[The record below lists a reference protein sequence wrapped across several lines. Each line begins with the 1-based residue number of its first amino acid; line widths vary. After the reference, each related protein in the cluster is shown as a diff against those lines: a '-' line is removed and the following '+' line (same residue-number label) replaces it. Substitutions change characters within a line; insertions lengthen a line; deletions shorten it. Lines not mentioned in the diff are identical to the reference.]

1 MQGHA
6 KSSKA
11 LLTRRVRVL
20 CGFFIIAAL
29 LLIVRLYFIQ
39 VVHGASY
46 RLQAAGQYAEQNPEI
61 GHRGSIFFTGRDDTL
76 VAAAVMQAGWRI
88 AIDPRQIEDAQ
99 MVYKE
104 LSRITPIDSDAF
116 FASAAKKSDPY
127 EEVATRL
134 DEQTAKTLRARK
146 IPGVILV
153 SERWRFYPGKGLAAQ
168 TLGFVGY
175 QQGDTSKSG
184 VYGLEK
190 MYENTLAEDTG
201 GLYVNPFAEI
211 FTNIRSALST
221 DPAGHKGSIVTSIEP
236 KVQEEIETTLDSVM
250 KQYGPKIAAGIVMD
264 PHSGEIV
271 ALAVRP
277 GFDPNSYN
285 TVENP
290 AVYDN
295 PLISGRYELGSIMKP
310 LTMAAAIDSGAVT
323 AVATYEDTGCIER
336 STFTICNFD
345 KKARGV
351 VPVQRILNES
361 LNVGASFL
369 ADTMGYAVF
378 SRYIRL
384 YGLGE
389 KTGVDLPAEVAG
401 DLSPLGSG
409 HGPAVNYDTAAF
421 GQGIS
426 VSPIAMVRALSSLA
440 NAGVL
445 PQPHLVRAI
454 KYQSGIT
461 RTVPIAQGPQVVK
474 KETAD
479 TVTEMLIKVFDTGL
493 MNGQFKMDHYSI
505 AAKTGTAQIP
515 KQGGGYIEGDMYLH
529 SFFGYFPAREPK
541 FIVFLLAIEPHGQRY
556 ASATLARPFNDIAM
570 FLINY
575 YNIPPDR

>member
-1 MQGHA
+1 MQGNA

-11 LLTRRVRVL
+11 LLTGRARML
-20 CGFFIIAAL
+20 CGLFIAVAL
-29 LLIVRLYFIQ
+29 LLLVRLYFIQ

-46 RLQAAGQYAEQNPEI
+46 RSQAMGQYTAQSPEI
-61 GHRGSIFFTGRDDTL
+61 QHRGSIFFTGRDGTL

-88 AIDPRQIEDAQ
+88 AIDPRQIDDAQ
-99 MVYKE
+99 MVYE
-104 LSRITPIDSDAF
+104 DLSEITPIEHDLF
-116 FASAAKKSDPY
+116 FAGAAKKSDPY

-134 DEQTAKTLRARK
+134 NEQTAKAIRAKK

-153 SERWRFYPGKGLAAQ
+153 ADRWRFYPGKRMAAQ

-175 QQGDTSKSG
+175 QKGDTSKSG

-190 MYENTLAEDTG
+190 MYENTLSEDTG

-211 FTNIRSALST
+211 FTNIRSAFST
-221 DPAGHKGSIVTSIEP
+221 DPASHKGSIVTSIEP
-236 KVQEEIETTLDSVM
+236 KVQEELETILDSVM
-250 KQYGPKIAAGIVMD
+250 RQYGPKIAAGIVMD
-264 PHSGEIV
+264 PHNGEIV
-271 ALAVRP
+271 AIAVRP

-285 TVENP
+285 TVESP

-323 AVATYEDTGCIER
+323 PRTTYDDAGCIKR
-336 STFTICNFD
+336 STYTICNFD
-345 KKARGV
+345 SKARGV
-351 VPVQRILNES
+351 IPIQRILNES

-369 ADTMGYAVF
+369 ADTTGYEVF
-378 SRYIRL
+378 SRYVRL

-389 KTGVDLPAEVAG
+389 KTGIDLPAEVVG
-401 DLSPLGSG
+401 DLSPLGNG
-409 HGPAVNYDTAAF
+409 RGPAVNYDTAAF

-426 VSPIAMVRALSSLA
+426 VSPIAMVRALSSLG
-440 NAGVL
+440 NGGVL
-445 PQPHLVRAI
+445 PQPHLVKAI
-454 KYQSGIT
+454 KYESGIT
-461 RTVPIAQGPQVVK
+461 RTVPVAEGPHVIK

-493 MNGQFKMDHYSI
+493 LDGKLKMDHYSI

-515 KQGGGYIEGDMYLH
+515 KPGGGYIEGDTYLH

-541 FIVFLLAIEPHGQRY
+541 FIVFLLAIEPHGQKY
-556 ASATLARPFNDIAM
+556 ASATLARPFQKIAT